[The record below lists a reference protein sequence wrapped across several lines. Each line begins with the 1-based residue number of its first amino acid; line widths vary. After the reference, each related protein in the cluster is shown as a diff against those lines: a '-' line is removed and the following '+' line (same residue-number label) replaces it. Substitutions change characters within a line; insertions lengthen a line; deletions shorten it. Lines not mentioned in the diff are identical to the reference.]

1 MVQEK
6 DRKPFLPSF
15 LEIQLEKNLSISV
28 RRSITPCAPKQ
39 MTVGVLIHVTEG
51 AANVKTKERRKRW
64 RKIPGHKIRSIY
76 QNMVLTLLFK
86 DSVNSFVVGMS
97 LAARLWGFK
106 PVALNNFKPLT
117 FHHAH
122 RQLCPPC
129 HMLRCY
135 KDYLS
140 TGRRNN
146 QHIEAPV
153 SPLLL
158 ALGNS
163 EMISQTRALLSS

>member
-51 AANVKTKERRKRW
+51 VANVKTKERRKRW
-64 RKIPGHKIRSIY
+64 RKIPGHKTRSIY
-76 QNMVLTLLFK
+76 RNMVLTLLFK

-106 PVALNNFKPLT
+106 PVALNISSLSLFT
-117 FHHAH
+117 MHIDSYAHHAI
-122 RQLCPPC
+122 
-129 HMLRCY
+129 CY
-135 KDYLS
+135 DVTRTTY
-140 TGRRNN
+140 
-146 QHIEAPV
+146 
-153 SPLLL
+153 PL
-158 ALGNS
+158 AEETTS
-163 EMISQTRALLSS
+163 I